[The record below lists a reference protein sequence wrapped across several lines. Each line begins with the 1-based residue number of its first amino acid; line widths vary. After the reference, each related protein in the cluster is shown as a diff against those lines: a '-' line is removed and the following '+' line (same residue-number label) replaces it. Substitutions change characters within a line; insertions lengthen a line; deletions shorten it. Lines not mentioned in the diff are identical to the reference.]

1 MVRTRAG
8 FMQESA
14 TPSQQDTLVGQ
25 RPVPS
30 YTDDQATVSNMLP
43 ASPGYLKS
51 QQAAQTQTAQPSVPP
66 MFSSRA
72 APPLRQTPGIGI
84 PAVSTSSKPGEMI
97 PPPPPVPLSR
107 ESIARDRSRRRR
119 VQRKRGG
126 EWAWVVIAI
135 AMFAVVLL
143 GSMSLFVVLR
153 AAQAQPE
160 VMATAAAVLPTP
172 VDARGDG
179 GVTGTT
185 QELTLADGRS
195 ITLVPW
201 DGTSRF
207 TVLVVG
213 LDRRPG
219 ETGLAYRTDTMMLVS
234 IDPASRS
241 LGILSIPRDLYV
253 AVPGYSEPQRVN
265 TPMVLGEIRQPGS
278 GPQLLMQTVQYN
290 LGIRVNDYIAVDFNT
305 FVTLIDT
312 IGGVEL
318 DVPYTINDP
327 LFPDMN
333 YGYDPFYITA
343 GIHQMDGRTAL
354 KYARTRHGDSDFRR
368 AQRQQAVIYAIRDK
382 ILELDMLPQLIIQA
396 PTLWNQL
403 SSGISTGLQFDQII
417 QLALYLKDIPLD
429 SMKTGVINEQYTMGY
444 TTSDGAS
451 VLVPDRANIGPLMVE
466 VFGANYSQ

>member
-1 MVRTRAG
+1 
-8 FMQESA
+8 
-14 TPSQQDTLVGQ
+14 
-25 RPVPS
+25 
-30 YTDDQATVSNMLP
+30 
-43 ASPGYLKS
+43 
-51 QQAAQTQTAQPSVPP
+51 
-66 MFSSRA
+66 
-72 APPLRQTPGIGI
+72 
-84 PAVSTSSKPGEMI
+84 MI

-135 AMFAVVLL
+135 AMFAIVLL

-172 VDARGDG
+172 VDARGDN

-265 TPMVLGEIRQPGS
+265 TPMVLGEIRQWYWGKSASPAPARNCS
-278 GPQLLMQTVQYN
+278 CKPSS
-290 LGIRVNDYIAVDFNT
+290 
-305 FVTLIDT
+305 T
-312 IGGVEL
+312 I
-318 DVPYTINDP
+318 
-327 LFPDMN
+327 
-333 YGYDPFYITA
+333 
-343 GIHQMDGRTAL
+343 
-354 KYARTRHGDSDFRR
+354 
-368 AQRQQAVIYAIRDK
+368 
-382 ILELDMLPQLIIQA
+382 
-396 PTLWNQL
+396 W
-403 SSGISTGLQFDQII
+403 
-417 QLALYLKDIPLD
+417 
-429 SMKTGVINEQYTMGY
+429 
-444 TTSDGAS
+444 
-451 VLVPDRANIGPLMVE
+451 
-466 VFGANYSQ
+466 VFGSTIT

>member
-1 MVRTRAG
+1 
-8 FMQESA
+8 MQES
-14 TPSQQDTLVGQ
+14 PQPNQQETLTSQ
-25 RPVPS
+25 RPVNT
-30 YTDDQATVSNMLP
+30 YADDQATLSNMLP

-51 QQAAQTQTAQPSVPP
+51 QQAAQTVTAQPSVPP

-72 APPLRQTPGIGI
+72 APSFRQTPGMGL
-84 PAVSTSSKPGEMI
+84 PAVPAPVHPNEMI
-97 PPPPPVPLSR
+97 PPPPPVPVSR
-107 ESIARDRSRRRR
+107 ESIARDRARRRR
-119 VQRKRGG
+119 VQGRRGG

-135 AMFAVVLL
+135 AMFAVVLV

-153 AAQAQPE
+153 AAQAQPAP
-160 VMATAAAVLPTP
+160 MATAAAVLPTP
-172 VDARGDG
+172 VDARGNN
-179 GVTGTT
+179 GTPVAG
-185 QELTLADGRS
+185 QEVILADGSS
-195 ITLVPW
+195 IQLVPW
-201 DGTSRF
+201 DGSSRF
-207 TVLVVG
+207 TVLVAG

-265 TPMVLGEIRQPGS
+265 SPMVLGEIRQPGS

-290 LGIRVNDYIAVDFNT
+290 LGIRVNDYVAVDFNT
-305 FVTLIDT
+305 FVTIIDT
-312 IGGVEL
+312 IGGIEL

-327 LFPDMN
+327 LYPDMN

-343 GIHQMDGRTAL
+343 GVHQMDGRTAL

-417 QLALYLKDIPLD
+417 QLALYLKDIPLE